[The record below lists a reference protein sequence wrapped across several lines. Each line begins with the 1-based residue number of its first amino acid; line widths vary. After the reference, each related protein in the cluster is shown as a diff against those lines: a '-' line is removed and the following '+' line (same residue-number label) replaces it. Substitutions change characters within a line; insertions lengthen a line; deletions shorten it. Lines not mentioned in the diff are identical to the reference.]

1 MGNVV
6 NLLLVLAILGC
17 VALMFLLL
25 YSRITSFE
33 SAITRAADGAQQ
45 AIKQAS
51 LAQNDAIQAKETAQI
66 AKITAQNAKAK
77 QSNDIAHWNQQIA
90 ELEKKMNGFAE
101 SIKRME
107 EIDTI
112 ARQARAQASEI
123 ANRYVLYR
131 EPKKDNSGVE
141 WSKEY
146 KTGEDNE

>member
-1 MGNVV
+1 MGNVI
-6 NLLLVLAILGC
+6 NLLLVLAIVVL
-17 VALMFLLL
+17 LFLLL
-25 YSRITSFE
+25 YSKITSFE
-33 SAITRAADGAQQ
+33 SAVIRANDSAQQ
-45 AIKQAS
+45 AIKRAS
-51 LAQNDAIQAKETAQI
+51 LAQNDATQAKETAQV

-90 ELEKKMNGFAE
+90 ELEQKMNGFAE

-131 EPKKDNSGVE
+131 EPKKENSGVE
-141 WSKEY
+141 WSNEY

>member
-6 NLLLVLAILGC
+6 NLLLVLAIVVL
-17 VALMFLLL
+17 LFLLL
-25 YSRITSFE
+25 YSKITSFE

-51 LAQNDAIQAKETAQI
+51 LAQNDAIQAKETAQV

-141 WSKEY
+141 WSNEY